1 MKKLLYLSSF
11 LLIPFFA
18 AAQNNVQEKSF
29 NVSEQSDSNSVK
41 AKLMPSIEIQGVRA
55 GQNYPFTQTMIYKN
69 AVAKN
74 NVGQDI
80 PFIMNQVPGAVI
92 HSDAGN
98 GVGYTGIRIRGTD
111 ASRINFT
118 INGISYNDAESQ
130 GVFLVNMPD
139 LLSSTNNIQIQR
151 GVGKI
156 GRAHV

>member
-1 MKKLLYLSSF
+1 MKKLLYYTCL
-11 LLIPFFA
+11 LLIASFA
-18 AAQNNVQEKSF
+18 TAQKNADEKSIY
-29 NVSEQSDSNSVK
+29 VSGNTDSNSVK

-55 GQNYPFTQTMIYKN
+55 GQNYPFTQTMIYKS
-69 AVAKN
+69 AISKN

-118 INGISYNDAESQ
+118 INGIAYNDAESQ
-130 GVFLVNMPD
+130 GVF
-139 LLSSTNNIQIQR
+139 
-151 GVGKI
+151 
-156 GRAHV
+156 